1 MKMNAMRSGSIK
13 HQIYINV
20 LHSALVLDLLR
31 GLSLMLLGLEFNN
44 KKNEYMIE
52 CWLNPSNSILPTS
65 SNQYHASN
73 HLVGHFF
80 EKINKNQQKSNFLKT
95 PL

>member
-1 MKMNAMRSGSIK
+1 
-13 HQIYINV
+13 
-20 LHSALVLDLLR
+20 
-31 GLSLMLLGLEFNN
+31 MLLGLEFNN

-80 EKINKNQQKSNFLKT
+80 EKINKNQQKSTKIKFFKNTTLKIT
-95 PL
+95 RILGTWVMYIYHCLFISF